1 MDHNIDLILRLTGAL
16 GFALVMGFVTQK
28 LKLSP
33 IVGYLLAGVIV
44 GPFTPGFVADP
55 DIATQ
60 TAEIGVIL
68 LMFGVGIHFHLKDLL
83 AVRNVAI
90 PGAIVQIAIA
100 TALGALATNM
110 FLGWS
115 WNLGVVFG
123 VAVSVAST
131 VVLTRVLAD
140 NKVLHTP
147 IGHIAVGWL
156 IVEDLLTIIVL
167 VLLPAFAGGNPGEAS
182 DGTLGLTLGVALL
195 KLAGLIVF
203 AFAIGRKLIPL
214 ALGYVA
220 RTGSR
225 ELFTLTVL
233 VVAMGIAVGSAKVSG
248 TSMALGAFLAGMI
261 VGQSDYSARAA
272 SDALPMRDAF
282 SVLFFVSVGMLFDPT
297 AAIREWL
304 LILMT
309 LGIILVGKPLAAL
322 LVVLALKKPLR
333 IALSIA
339 VALSQIGEFSF
350 ILAALATDLRILP
363 PAGMNALVAG
373 SVVSITLNPL
383 LYRAIDPLVRWLE
396 DRKVVPIS
404 QVTPDR
410 VALREDGSADRVVV
424 IGYGPVGKTVSRIL
438 RDNGFE
444 VIIVEMNIDTVQKL
458 RTDGTKVVYGDA
470 SQREILL
477 HAGIE
482 HAEGLI
488 ISSSSV
494 PASAVVQASRELN
507 PRVRILTRATYLAQ
521 SAALREAGADA
532 VFSSEGE
539 IALSMADFLMERLG
553 ATDEQIDRERDR
565 VRKDLF

>member
-16 GFALVMGFVTQK
+16 GFALVLGFVTQK

-33 IVGYLLAGVIV
+33 IVGYLMAGVIV

-182 DGTLGLTLGVALL
+182 DGTLGLTLGLALL

-248 TSMALGAFLAGMI
+248 ASMALGAFLAGMI

-396 DRKVVPIS
+396 DRKVVPIA
-404 QVTPDR
+404 QATPDR

-438 RDNGFE
+438 HDNGFE

-458 RTDGTKVVYGDA
+458 RTDGRQVVYGDA

>member
-33 IVGYLLAGVIV
+33 IVGYLMAGVIV

-90 PGAIVQIAIA
+90 PGAIVQIAVA

-182 DGTLGLTLGVALL
+182 DGTLGLTLGLALL

-248 TSMALGAFLAGMI
+248 ASMALGAFLAGMI

-297 AAIREWL
+297 AVIREWL

-396 DRKVVPIS
+396 DRKVVPIA
-404 QVTPDR
+404 QATPDR

-458 RTDGTKVVYGDA
+458 RTDGRQVVYGDA

-488 ISSSSV
+488 SSSSSV

-507 PRVRILTRATYLAQ
+507 PKVRILTRATYLAQ
-521 SAALREAGADA
+521 SISLRDAGANA

-539 IALSMADFLMERLG
+539 IALSMADFLMEQLG

>member
-16 GFALVMGFVTQK
+16 GFALVLGFVTQK

-33 IVGYLLAGVIV
+33 IVGYLMAGVIV

-90 PGAIVQIAIA
+90 PGAIVQIAVA

-156 IVEDLLTIIVL
+156 IVEDLLTVIAL

-182 DGTLGLTLGVALL
+182 DGTLGLTLGLALL

-248 TSMALGAFLAGMI
+248 ASMALGAFLAGMI

-396 DRKVVPIS
+396 DRKVVPIA
-404 QVTPDR
+404 QATPDR

-444 VIIVEMNIDTVQKL
+444 VIIVEMNIDIVQKL
-458 RTDGTKVVYGDA
+458 RTDGRQVVYGDA

>member
-1 MDHNIDLILRLTGAL
+1 MDHSIDLILRLTGAL
-16 GFALVMGFVTQK
+16 GFALVLGFVTQK

-33 IVGYLLAGVIV
+33 IVGYLIAGVIV

-55 DIATQ
+55 EIATQ
-60 TAEIGVIL
+60 GADIGVIL

-83 AVRNVAI
+83 AVRTVAI

-100 TALGALATNM
+100 TVLGAVATNM

-115 WNLGVVFG
+115 WNAGVVFG

-156 IVEDLLTIIVL
+156 IVEDLFTVVVL
-167 VLLPAFAGGNPGEAS
+167 VLLPAFAGANSGEAS
-182 DGTLGLTLGVALL
+182 EGTVWLTLGLALL

-203 AFAIGRKLIPL
+203 TFAIGRKLIPL

-233 VVAMGIAVGSAKVSG
+233 VVAMGIAVGSAKVFG
-248 TSMALGAFLAGMI
+248 ASMALGAFLAGMI

-282 SVLFFVSVGMLFDPT
+282 SVLFFVSVGMLFDP
-297 AAIREWL
+297 AVVIREWG
-304 LILMT
+304 LILLT
-309 LGIILVGKPLAAL
+309 LGIILLGKPLAAL
-322 LVVLALKKPLR
+322 FVVLALKRPLR
-333 IALSIA
+333 VALSIA
-339 VALSQIGEFSF
+339 VALAQIGEFSF
-350 ILAALATDLRILP
+350 ILAVLATDLTILP
-363 PAGMNALVAG
+363 STAMNALVVG
-373 SVVSITLNPL
+373 SVISITLNPL
-383 LYRAIDPLVRWLE
+383 LYRAIDPLVHWLE
-396 DRKVVPIS
+396 NRKVVPIAPATAIGDVL
-404 QVTPDR
+404 QKDR
-410 VALREDGSADRVVV
+410 SADRVVV
-424 IGYGPVGKTVSRIL
+424 IGYGPVGKTVTRIL

-444 VIIVEMNIDTVQKL
+444 VVIVEMNINTVQKL
-458 RTDGTKVVYGDA
+458 RTEGRQVVYGDA

-477 HAGIE
+477 QAGIE
-482 HAEGLI
+482 QAEGVI
-488 ISSSSV
+488 VSSSSV
-494 PASAVVQASRELN
+494 PASSVVQASRELN
-507 PRVRILTRATYLAQ
+507 PTVRILTRATYLAE
-521 SAALREAGADA
+521 STPLRNVGADA

-539 IALSMADFLMERLG
+539 VALSMADFLLEQLG

>member
-16 GFALVMGFVTQK
+16 GFALVLGFVTQK

-44 GPFTPGFVADP
+44 GPFTPGLVADP

-90 PGAIVQIAIA
+90 PGAIVQIAVA

-182 DGTLGLTLGVALL
+182 DGTLGLTLGLALL

-248 TSMALGAFLAGMI
+248 ASMALGAFLAGMI

-396 DRKVVPIS
+396 DRKVVPIA

-458 RTDGTKVVYGDA
+458 RTDGRQVVYGDA

>member
-16 GFALVMGFVTQK
+16 GFALVLGFVTQK

-33 IVGYLLAGVIV
+33 IVGYLMAGVIV

-182 DGTLGLTLGVALL
+182 DGTLGLTLGLALL

-248 TSMALGAFLAGMI
+248 ASMALGAFLAGMI

-396 DRKVVPIS
+396 DRKVVPIA
-404 QVTPDR
+404 QATPDR

-458 RTDGTKVVYGDA
+458 RTDGRQVVYGDA